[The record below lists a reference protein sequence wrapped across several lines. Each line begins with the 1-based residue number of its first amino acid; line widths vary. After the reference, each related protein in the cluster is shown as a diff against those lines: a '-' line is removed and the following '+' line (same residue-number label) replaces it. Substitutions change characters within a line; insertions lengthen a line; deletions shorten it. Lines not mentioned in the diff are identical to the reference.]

1 MPQLEHILR
10 HTRPGAHP
18 FDPLPPRLLLN
29 LFDLLGKVI
38 QSLLRS
44 SLINGNV
51 PVCFKH
57 AVVQPLLKKRLGYV
71 RNVSVP
77 SIRERGGSL
86 REGMET
92 LCCDDIGDLLGSP
105 DHL

>member
-1 MPQLEHILR
+1 MSYLIQLIKYFFRHLSSFCSFEPISLPQLEHILR

-18 FDPLPPRLLLN
+18 FDPLPPRLLLIF
-29 LFDLLGKVI
+29 FDLLGKVI
-38 QSLLRS
+38 QSLLSS

-77 SIRERGGSL
+77 SEPSV
-86 REGMET
+86 
-92 LCCDDIGDLLGSP
+92 P
-105 DHL
+105 